1 MLSKVR
7 QISKGYGRLTLHD
20 SFFFLEC
27 RAATLPGSRSYINE
41 APMMFVFRWWVRRR
55 LQAAPATTVRG
66 RVVDDA
72 GAPIVNARVAVISDA
87 IGKPTVLTGADGRF
101 ELRVSGNAAGT
112 RLSVSKPGYGRQQIG
127 LTSGDLAVQLAR
139 GASVS
144 GRVLDEAGTIL
155 MGARVSAHRAPAPAD
170 GSDPPAVAFAT
181 TDDRGDYRIGS
192 LAPGSYVLS
201 VVTFS
206 QPQRREIPG
215 GGVAM

>member
-1 MLSKVR
+1 
-7 QISKGYGRLTLHD
+7 
-20 SFFFLEC
+20 
-27 RAATLPGSRSYINE
+27 
-41 APMMFVFRWWVRRR
+41 
-55 LQAAPATTVRG
+55 
-66 RVVDDA
+66 
-72 GAPIVNARVAVISDA
+72 
-87 IGKPTVLTGADGRF
+87 TVLTGADGRF

-127 LTSGDLAVQLAR
+127 LTGGDLAVQLAR

-170 GSDPPAVAFAT
+170 GSDPRAVAFAT

-192 LAPGSYVLS
+192 LAPGSYVIS

-206 QPQRREIPG
+206 QPRRQEMPG
-215 GGVAM
+215 GGVAVFPTLVRTYFPDALAATDAQSIALA